1 MEKDGGRGTIVFSGR
16 RTMNLGDGRGTM
28 IVVAGEGE
36 GPQRHNQSER
46 ERHNQRTAMP
56 SERHN
61 DHGCG
66 VS

>member
-1 MEKDGGRGTIVFSGR
+1 
-16 RTMNLGDGRGTM
+16 MNLGDGRGTM